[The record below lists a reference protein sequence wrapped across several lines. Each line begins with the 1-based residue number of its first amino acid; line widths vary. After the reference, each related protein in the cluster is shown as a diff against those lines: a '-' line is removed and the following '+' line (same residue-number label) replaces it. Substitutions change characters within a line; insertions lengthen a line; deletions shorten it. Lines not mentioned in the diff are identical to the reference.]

1 MDGSFEQQHSLMVL
15 VPYLTLVSKSIL
27 THSINKQNKF
37 DMSATSTI
45 AVRSYSVSDTMVA
58 ALRVGA

>member
-27 THSINKQNKF
+27 MYSINKQIKF
-37 DMSATSTI
+37 DMSATSAI
-45 AVRSYSVSDTMVA
+45 VVQSYNVSDIMVA

>member
-27 THSINKQNKF
+27 TYSINKQNKF

-45 AVRSYSVSDTMVA
+45 VVRSYSVSDTMVT
-58 ALRVGA
+58 ALSVGA